1 MPGSAIRPC
10 PLPADAL
17 LARYAG
23 AGAYTDCYALDVAG
37 AVSHAAYVEAFYTG
51 RMFKIERFLL
61 GLLLS
66 KPSTDI
72 EVKQLAIGK
81 IDHFSGWRV
90 EDRSANQVLLRDLIS
105 GKTRSWLM
113 VAPQAEGTTRATRL
127 FFGSA
132 VLADRSKQRGSDAW
146 AQCSR
151 RYSGFTS
158 STREF
163 CWTVRVHASRR
174 SATMI
179 APRPWASC

>member
-72 EVKQLAIGK
+72 RGQAAGDRKNRSLLGLASGRPKRQSSAVARPHQRQNGIVAHGSSAGGG
-81 IDHFSGWRV
+81 DHTGNPSVFWVCRPGGY
-90 EDRSANQVLLRDLIS
+90 DRSN
-105 GKTRSWLM
+105 G
-113 VAPQAEGTTRATRL
+113 GATH
-127 FFGSA
+127 GHN
-132 VLADRSKQRGSDAW
+132 
-146 AQCSR
+146 
-151 RYSGFTS
+151 
-158 STREF
+158 
-163 CWTVRVHASRR
+163 VRVVTLVSQALLANSPGRC
-174 SATMI
+174 AC
-179 APRPWASC
+179 APRAGQQQ